1 MKMVKAAVMEEPGR
15 MVTREFPYPEMK
27 PGALILKVELS
38 GICGTDKHIWQGET
52 HFYAGSP
59 GDTQIPF
66 PVIPGHEI
74 VGVVA
79 DITKEA
85 VENLEYNGQKLREG
99 DRVTICPDVLCGK
112 CYFCRHTFG
121 YGWCENGRAYGHH
134 FSTSEWPALYGGW
147 AEYLYVRPDVITYKV
162 PETIPP
168 EVAVLTEPMVCTWAL
183 DEAKACYQ
191 LDNKGFGAG
200 DTVVVLGQG
209 PLGLLF
215 TVKAQILGA
224 GMTIVTDASV
234 YRLEMAKRFGV
245 DHAMDVRST
254 TAEERIQF
262 VKKMTGG
269 LGASVVVGCVNTP
282 SAFVEGLEM
291 LRKGGTFVEVGNFID
306 VGPCQINVHRHF
318 VAKNIHLIG
327 RSNHPVTHYAQAL
340 RLFEKYSRTFP
351 FQTMVTDRF
360 AIGKAGQAMEK
371 SVSLECMKVA
381 IDPAL

>member
-1 MKMVKAAVMEEPGR
+1 
-15 MVTREFPYPEMK
+15 
-27 PGALILKVELS
+27 
-38 GICGTDKHIWQGET
+38 
-52 HFYAGSP
+52 
-59 GDTQIPF
+59 
-66 PVIPGHEI
+66 
-74 VGVVA
+74 
-79 DITKEA
+79 
-85 VENLEYNGQKLREG
+85 
-99 DRVTICPDVLCGK
+99 
-112 CYFCRHTFG
+112 
-121 YGWCENGRAYGHH
+121 
-134 FSTSEWPALYGGW
+134 
-147 AEYLYVRPDVITYKV
+147 
-162 PETIPP
+162 
-168 EVAVLTEPMVCTWAL
+168 
-183 DEAKACYQ
+183 
-191 LDNKGFGAG
+191 
-200 DTVVVLGQG
+200 
-209 PLGLLF
+209 LGLLF